1 MKHRP
6 QEHRSTGRSA
16 FTLIELLV
24 VLALIGALAA
34 LTAPALKGF
43 GQSNAFTAGQRQLV
57 DDLKYARQMAI
68 RNRATVFMV
77 FAPTNAWNHQA
88 TFLGLNAGTFGSF
101 REEAL
106 NSLTNVAFGQYSSYA
121 IYTQRRLGEQ
131 PGVDRPRYL
140 TEWRS
145 LPQGVIFPREM
156 FAGAETPGGPVV
168 TNRPHHLPLRRFP
181 FPLVLPGAQLTAHY
195 TGPTAIWPNLNN
207 LPLLPFIAFDPSG
220 RISDLTYAGLTD
232 ARGNPVFAGSDL
244 VVGVGP
250 GSVFLP
256 RQADGQPRPGPVDV
270 VEAPRYGYTN
280 GLIRI
285 SYYTGRARLVRNLP
299 Q

>member
-1 MKHRP
+1 MRDRP
-6 QEHRSTGRSA
+6 AEHRRPGRSA

-24 VLALIGALAA
+24 VLAIIGALAA
-34 LTAPALKGF
+34 LTVPALKGF

-57 DDLKYARQMAI
+57 DDLKYARQLAI

-77 FAPTNAWNHQA
+77 FAPTNTWNHQA
-88 TFLGLNAGTFGSF
+88 TFLGLNSGTFGTF
-101 REEAL
+101 PNEAL

-168 TNRPHHLPLRRFP
+168 TNRPHHLAQRRFP
-181 FPLVLPGAQLTAHY
+181 FPLVLPGVQLAAHFS
-195 TGPTAIWPNLNN
+195 GPTAIWPDVNS
-207 LPLLPFIAFDPSG
+207 LPALPFIAFDPSG
-220 RISDLTYAGLTD
+220 RVSDLTYAGLTD
-232 ARGNPVFAGSDL
+232 AAGGVVFPGSDL
-244 VVGVGP
+244 ILAVAP

-256 RQADGQPRPGPVDV
+256 READGRPRPGPADV

-280 GLIRI
+280 GLIRV